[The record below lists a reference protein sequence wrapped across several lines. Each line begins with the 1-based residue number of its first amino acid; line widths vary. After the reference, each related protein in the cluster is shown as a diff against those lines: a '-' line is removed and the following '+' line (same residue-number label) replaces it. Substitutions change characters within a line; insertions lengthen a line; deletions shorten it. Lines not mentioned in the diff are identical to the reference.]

1 MLSNLFKLSKVL
13 SETNRLNTIKDF
25 NTQIPIK
32 IEVLKEINPITYKI
46 KLGRK
51 EVETKS
57 AIPLEVGK
65 KYFAIVK
72 EKKNF
77 VEISNLKEYPKLLE
91 KLDTISFS
99 QNLHLDKEKIIH
111 HLTNA
116 KTKDEFLFFANIF
129 IALQKEI
136 HHLFINEKNNKA
148 IMQYKLEKNKIK
160 FYACY
165 KFLGEIEGEIT
176 SKKVKIFTPYKNIAD
191 LIINS
196 KETIN
201 LAVEVIIKNN
211 IKEIFEF
218 KNTLL
223 DIKV

>member
-1 MLSNLFKLSKVL
+1 MLSNLFKIGKIFNDA
-13 SETNRLNTIKDF
+13 TRLEGIKEF
-25 NTQIPIK
+25 NSQIPIK

-46 KLGRK
+46 ILGRK

-57 AIPLEVGK
+57 SIPLEVGK

-72 EKKNF
+72 EKKRYL
-77 VEISNLKEYPKLLE
+77 EISNLKEYPKLLE
-91 KLDTISFS
+91 KLEKVSINKSL
-99 QNLHLDKEKIIH
+99 NLDKDKVIH

-116 KTKDEFLFFANIF
+116 KTKDEFLFFANIL

-136 HHLFINEKNNKA
+136 YHLFINEKNNKA

-165 KFLGEIEGEIT
+165 KFLGELEGVI
-176 SKKVKIFTPYKNIAD
+176 SLKKVIIFTPYENIVSLLKRYSDEID
-191 LIINS
+191 L
-196 KETIN
+196 E
-201 LAVEVIIKNN
+201 VEVKLKDN
-211 IKEIFEF
+211 IQQMFEF
-218 KNTLL
+218 KNTLF